1 MAKRR
6 KRGDGSV
13 HLRKDGRWE
22 GRVVV
27 GYDDKGLPITKNVLA
42 KTKIACLDKLKTLKK
57 SCSEQPAEKLQPDMT
72 FGEWLD
78 FWYQN
83 YSKPKLRPKSQLD
96 YENSIYRHIIPAL
109 GKILLVELTANDLQQ
124 FYVQMKKGGRLNRTE
139 IYGEGLSDRM
149 VRACH
154 TRCLTAL
161 NRAIADGLI
170 RVNPAAD

>member
-6 KRGDGSV
+6 RRGEGSV

-27 GYDDKGLPITKNVLA
+27 DYDDKGLPITKNVLA
-42 KTKIACLDKLKTLKK
+42 KTKTACLEKLKTLKE
-57 SCSEQPAEKLQPDMT
+57 SCGEKPNENLHPNMT

-109 GKILLVELTANDLQQ
+109 GKILLVVTDSE
-124 FYVQMKKGGRLNRTE
+124 
-139 IYGEGLSDRM
+139 
-149 VRACH
+149 
-154 TRCLTAL
+154 
-161 NRAIADGLI
+161 
-170 RVNPAAD
+170 

>member
-6 KRGDGSV
+6 KRGEGSV

-42 KTKIACLDKLKTLKK
+42 KTKAACLDKLKALQET
-57 SCSEQPAEKLQPDMT
+57 CSGEPTEKLQPDIT

-83 YSKPKLRPKSQLD
+83 YSKPMLRPKSQLA
-96 YENSIYRHIIPAL
+96 YENSIYKHIIPTL
-109 GKILLVELTANDLQQ
+109 GKIQLSKLTANDLQQ
-124 FYVQMKKGGRLNRTE
+124 FYAQIKK
-139 IYGEGLSDRM
+139 
-149 VRACH
+149 VA
-154 TRCLTAL
+154 
-161 NRAIADGLI
+161 
-170 RVNPAAD
+170 V

>member
-1 MAKRR
+1 MGKKKT
-6 KRGDGSV
+6 KRGNGSI

-42 KTKIACLDKLKTLKK
+42 KAKTVCLDKLKALQEA
-57 SCSEQPAEKLQPDMT
+57 CSGQPTEKLQPDMI

-78 FWYQN
+78 FWHQN
-83 YSKPKLRPKSQLD
+83 YSKPRLRPKSQLD

-109 GKILLVELTANDLQQ
+109 GHIQLFKLTANDLQQ
-124 FYVQMKKGGRLNRTE
+124 FYMQMKKNGCLIRTQ

-154 TRCLTAL
+154 TGA
-161 NRAIADGLI
+161 
-170 RVNPAAD
+170 